1 MHFHNREKVIEIE
14 RTEITSVNPGKEN
27 IIYIYPSEMKGNA
40 SRPINCNDISIRD
53 EIIESFHQS
62 LSGTRM
68 CFHFYSPNYIDLI
81 LWFKAFGM
89 KVNIKRTVLGQRCVF
104 VGSERSQTQRFPLP
118 KIASYCSIIAYYLPA
133 PIIVFAS
140 GFCFCFCVCTNVC
153 CQFVLVIK
161 CNCKRQ
167 WTFLASLVIN

>member
-1 MHFHNREKVIEIE
+1 MHFHNRQKVIEIE
-14 RTEITSVNPGKEN
+14 RTEIASVNPGKEN
-27 IIYIYPSEMKGNA
+27 IIYFYPSEIKSNA

-53 EIIESFHQS
+53 EIIELFQEN
-62 LSGTRM
+62 
-68 CFHFYSPNYIDLI
+68 FFFY
-81 LWFKAFGM
+81 
-89 KVNIKRTVLGQRCVF
+89 VLVQRCVF

-118 KIASYCSIIAYYLPA
+118 KITSYCSIIAYYLPA

-140 GFCFCFCVCTNVC
+140 GFCFCFCANVC

-167 WTFLASLVIN
+167 WTFLATLVIN